1 MNPLSGIRTSL
12 LKLFGYEQIYTLYKD
27 AVTAYGWKKSA
38 KVSACVDRDGN
49 PIPWITYPA
58 IDVLHDGLQAELR
71 VFEFGCGN
79 STLWWAKH
87 VKAVHSVEHE
97 QAWYDTI
104 SKKMPP
110 HVTLTHVPLE
120 YDGAYCRQVQKA
132 GPWNIVVVDGRDR
145 VNCVKQS
152 LDVLTPDGVIVL
164 DNSDRAE
171 YREGIDLLKSR
182 SFRQLR
188 LRGMA
193 PLITYISE
201 TSIFYR
207 DGNCLG
213 L

>member
-12 LKLFGYEQIYTLYKD
+12 LKAFGYEQIYALYKD

-38 KVSACVDRDGN
+38 KVKACVDRDGQ

-58 IDVLHDGLQAELR
+58 IDVLQDGIRPDLR

-87 VKAVHSVEHE
+87 VKTVHSVEHE
-97 QAWYDTI
+97 QGWHQAI
-104 SKKMPP
+104 VQRMPA
-110 HVTLTHVPLE
+110 HVTLTYVALE
-120 YDGAYCRQVQKA
+120 RGGAYCQQVRQA
-132 GPWNIVVVDGRDR
+132 GPWHIVVVDGRDR
-145 VNCVKQS
+145 VNCIKQS
-152 LDVLTPDGVIVL
+152 LEALSPDGVIVL

-171 YREGIDLLKSR
+171 YQEGIELLKAQG
-182 SFRQLR
+182 FRQLR

-193 PLITYISE
+193 PLITYISQ

>member
-1 MNPLSGIRTSL
+1 MNPLSSIRSSL
-12 LKLFGYEQIYTLYKD
+12 LKLFGYEQIYALYKD
-27 AVTAYGWKKSA
+27 AITAYGWKNSS
-38 KVSACVDRDGN
+38 KVNACVDRNGS

-58 IDVLHDGLQAELR
+58 IDVLLSGVRPGLR

-79 STLWWAKH
+79 STLWWAEH
-87 VKAVHSVEHE
+87 VETVHSVEHE
-97 QAWYDTI
+97 QAWYNI
-104 SKKMPP
+104 IRKKMPK
-110 HVTLTHVPLE
+110 HVELTHIDLE
-120 YDGAYCRQVQKA
+120 YGGVYCRQVQKA
-132 GPWNIVVVDGRDR
+132 GPWHIVIVDGRDR
-145 VNCVKQS
+145 VNCIKQS

-164 DNSDRAE
+164 DNSDRPA
-171 YREGIDLLKSR
+171 YQEGIDLLKSR